1 MNENK
6 KHAFTVR
13 FTDAEYDDMK
23 TKVKEAGSS
32 QQAFIS
38 RAVRDGRISSADEIA
53 LLKQISKTFAD
64 LELQLRGCST
74 NINQLAHVANL
85 HGLVSEEAELKTIAK
100 ELTEYRKESKELWLL
115 IRSLISPRK
124 PTLH

>member
-1 MNENK
+1 MSENK

-13 FTDAEYDDMK
+13 FTDAEYNDMK
-23 TKVKEAGSS
+23 SKVKEAGSS

-85 HGLVSEEAELKTIAK
+85 HGLVSEEAELKKIANQ
-100 ELTEYRKESKELWLL
+100 LTEYRKESKEVWLL
-115 IRSLISPRK
+115 IKLLITPRK

>member
-13 FTDAEYDDMK
+13 FTDAEYDYMK

>member
-85 HGLVSEEAELKTIAK
+85 HGLVSEEAELKKIANQ
-100 ELTEYRKESKELWLL
+100 LTEYRKESKEVWLL
-115 IRSLISPRK
+115 IKLLITPRK